1 MPVPFGSWP
10 TLKRVLHVLGEHGV
24 EINELATISMP
35 DTVEG
40 HTYALE
46 ITRDGKLH
54 YAILQ
59 VNSPQERATPSTLAS
74 LCRRLKLDKDIFDL
88 DLPGEE

>member
-10 TLKRVLHVLGEHGV
+10 TLKRVLHILGEHGV
-24 EINELATISMP
+24 EINELTAISMP
-35 DTVEG
+35 DTNVG

-46 ITRDGKLH
+46 IDHDDKLH

-59 VNSPQERATPSTLAS
+59 VNSPAERASPAILAH
-74 LCRRLKLDKDIFDL
+74 LCRRLKLNQDIFDV
-88 DLPGEE
+88 DLPEE

>member
-10 TLKRVLHVLGEHGV
+10 TLRRVLHVLGEHGV
-24 EINELATISMP
+24 EINELGTISMP
-35 DTVEG
+35 DTNVG

-46 ITRDGKLH
+46 ITHDGKVH

-59 VNSPQERATPSTLAS
+59 VNSAQERATPSILS
-74 LCRRLKLDKDIFDL
+74 HLCRRLKLSKDIFDM
-88 DLPGEE
+88 DLPED